1 MLYFWETGEMG
12 WGSSSLRWP
21 TRFLE
26 DPADN
31 GPSLSLSPTDLI
43 RQVWGAIFNKHP

>member
-31 GPSLSLSPTDLI
+31 GPSLVHQIHGSDQAGMGGHI
-43 RQVWGAIFNKHP
+43 